1 MFSAKLQKEFFNQ
14 KSFSFIITETV
25 RTVVLEKKMDGCTSL
40 FVHVFPLA
48 LALIFLWD
56 FDEWNCKKT
65 GKFNATWVW
74 YVENWKVLL
83 SKMLCCC
90 FYYAQITYFIF
101 PGVPED
107 QIKSDVQKNYTVFW
121 GLGYKWEPNNV
132 RIEFH
137 IQCHVTHVHCV
148 GMNRWNNITL
158 ILEQTKTNSN
168 KHPSLKMN
176 SWVFS
181 LKFLYS

>member
-148 GMNRWNNITL
+148 GMKRWHNTYNL
-158 ILEQTKTNSN
+158 NFGAN
-168 KHPSLKMN
+168 
-176 SWVFS
+176 
-181 LKFLYS
+181 